1 MTQRKTFVLVHGAW
15 RGGWCY
21 SAVADL
27 LRSLGHRVF
36 TPTLTGVGERSHL
49 AQLFPVDCSTHVR
62 DILNVFQWEELHDVV
77 LCGHSYGGVV
87 TTAVADAI
95 PERIAALVYVDAI
108 IPEPGKS
115 VLGVNVSADVVS
127 GVLSSAAACGGQ
139 LAPPLPAAML
149 GTSLRNRERADRLST
164 AHPLASF
171 CEPVMLTGDWRKV
184 SRKTYVRATGWQ
196 GYESLGFR
204 SYQAVSAEPGWKTVD
219 VPCGHEVMLDAPET
233 LASIFAGV
241 Y

>member
-1 MTQRKTFVLVHGAW
+1 VTQSRTFVLVHGAW

-49 AQLFPVDCSTHVR
+49 AQRFPVDCSTHVL

-87 TTAVADAI
+87 ITAVADAI

-108 IPEPGKS
+108 IPESGKS

-127 GVLSSAAACGGQ
+127 GVLSSAAAGGGL
-139 LAPPLPAAML
+139 LAPPLPASML

-164 AHPLASF
+164 PHPLASF
-171 CEPVMLTGDWRKV
+171 CEPVMLTGGWRKV

-196 GYESLGFR
+196 GYESLGFL
-204 SYQAVSAEPGWKTVD
+204 SYQAVAAEPGWKTVD
-219 VPCGHEVMLDAPET
+219 VPCGHEVMLDAPEA